1 MPKLNLNKPSHV
13 MLAWAGL
20 TITGFSLYALTKNEI
35 YLRRREHATPYSA
48 IPTKTTEISWE
59 EKIAQ
64 DEANAAKKGY
74 NINYRDIH
82 RLSEAKT
89 AGSEGSSTSS

>member
-1 MPKLNLNKPSHV
+1 MFKFNLNKPSHI

-20 TITGFSLYALTKNEI
+20 TVTGFSFYALTKTEI
-35 YLRRREHATPYSA
+35 YLRRREHAVPYSS
-48 IPTKTTEISWE
+48 IPTKATEISWE
-59 EKIAQ
+59 ERIAQ

-82 RLSEAKT
+82 RVSEAKAANP
-89 AGSEGSSTSS
+89 AGSEDS